1 MTIRLVSILNIFDS
15 ALQFT
20 LQGMD
25 FDIYQ
30 IPHMES
36 KPMNRHN
43 FEELQQE
50 NHMNDLILPQKYI
63 RRNAYCISISIA
75 KSCG

>member
-1 MTIRLVSILNIFDS
+1 MIIRLVSIAQYFDI
-15 ALQFT
+15 

-36 KPMNRHN
+36 KSMNRHN

-63 RRNAYCISISIA
+63 RPNAYCISISIA

>member
-1 MTIRLVSILNIFDS
+1 MIIRFVSILNIFDS

-30 IPHMES
+30 ILHMES
-36 KPMNRHN
+36 KPMNHHN

-50 NHMNDLILPQKYI
+50 NQMHSPEVY
-63 RRNAYCISISIA
+63 SIA

>member
-1 MTIRLVSILNIFDS
+1 MIIRLVSIAQYFDI
-15 ALQFT
+15 

-36 KPMNRHN
+36 KSMNRHTT
-43 FEELQQE
+43 LQQE
-50 NHMNDLILPQKYI
+50 NQMHSPEVY
-63 RRNAYCISISIA
+63 SIA